1 MNPCGGIAPQKRPDP
16 PEYVPPKAANCRN
29 FKGFGIGVMKINTKN
44 VRSRRFTGFAFAT
57 FVGITAA
64 VGFFAIPAQA
74 ADDDE
79 IELLDTKILRG
90 ILKGFGL
97 KRDGEAIEYR
107 ERSPLVLPPSKE
119 LNQLPPPE
127 TASAKKGPDW
137 PDDPDL
143 KRVRQAR
150 EAERKRKPIEPG
162 VDDKPLPPNK
172 MTAEGQGS
180 ATTGSKA
187 GEAPGRSME
196 GSAAPS
202 TNSELGSKGMMSMF
216 SGLWAPKEE
225 YTAFTGEP
233 QRSSLTEPPPGYR
246 TPSPNQPYGV
256 GREKWKPTVVDRNEP
271 VK

>member
-1 MNPCGGIAPQKRPDP
+1 
-16 PEYVPPKAANCRN
+16 VPRTAANYRN
-29 FKGFGIGVMKINTKN
+29 FKGFG
-44 VRSRRFTGFAFAT
+44 
-57 FVGITAA
+57 VGIMKNFRPRHQFAGLVLAATVGIAASAGFLATAA
-64 VGFFAIPAQA
+64 HA

-79 IELLDTKILRG
+79 MELLDTKILRG
-90 ILKGFGL
+90 IMKGLGL

-107 ERSPLVLPPSKE
+107 ERSPLVLPPGKE

-127 TASAKKGPDW
+127 TVNAKKSPDW

-143 KRVRQAR
+143 KRARQKK
-150 EAERKRKPIEPG
+150 EAERKRKPMEPG

-172 MTAEGQGS
+172 MTAEGQLP
-180 ATTGSKA
+180 TPTGGKG
-187 GEAPGRSME
+187 GEAPGRSIE

-202 TNSELGSKGMMSMF
+202 TNSELGSKGIMSMF
-216 SGLWAPKEE
+216 SSGLWAPKEE

-233 QRSSLTEPPPGYR
+233 QRSSLTEPPAGYR